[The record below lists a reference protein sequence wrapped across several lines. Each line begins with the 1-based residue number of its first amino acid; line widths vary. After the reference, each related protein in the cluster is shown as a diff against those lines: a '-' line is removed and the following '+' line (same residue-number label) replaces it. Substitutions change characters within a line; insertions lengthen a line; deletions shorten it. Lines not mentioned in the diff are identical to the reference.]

1 MIQPLGYLVFYGAYK
16 AHPILAVQMFG
27 NKAANKLPT
36 SPVVLPRG
44 KVSAFSFLAGVKGP
58 MVSIE

>member
-1 MIQPLGYLVFYGAYK
+1 MFRHLVDEAHPWLGNDQPLGYLVLYGAYK

-44 KVSAFSFLAGVKGP
+44 KVCC
-58 MVSIE
+58 I